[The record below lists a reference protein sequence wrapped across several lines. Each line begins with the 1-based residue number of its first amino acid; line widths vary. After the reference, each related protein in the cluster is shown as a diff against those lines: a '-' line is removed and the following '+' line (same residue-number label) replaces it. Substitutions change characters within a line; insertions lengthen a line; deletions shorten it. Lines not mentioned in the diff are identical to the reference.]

1 MWTTL
6 LAAVIVLGPVIV
18 FHEMGHFL
26 VAKLAGIYVKTFS
39 VGFGPKL
46 LRLRFGETE
55 YALSAI
61 PLGGYVRMAG
71 ESSEEPAPATA
82 AADPAGAADES
93 GTPAAPPTG
102 PSGEA
107 ALYPR
112 DGVRD
117 EDIPPHRWF
126 RNKPI
131 PTRLAVVT
139 AGPIANLI
147 LALIVMTGVLWHEGT
162 HVWPTTRIGAIAPE
176 SEEAKA
182 GLQNGDR
189 LLALGGKPVA
199 NVLDVVRALQDAP
212 AGPLALQLERAGRD
226 TTITLSG
233 VRRKQDVIEFPA
245 WDYQREPIIGQVK
258 KDGPAARAGLRSG
271 DRIVEID
278 GQPVAHYEDIADH
291 VNPNIGKEL
300 SIAWERAGQRLS
312 ASVTPEAEE
321 IQDGDSLTKT
331 KKIGRIQIEP
341 YAVVLPV
348 SFADAAR
355 ESVYRTWRFTADTVR
370 FLGLVVSGRGSRD
383 AVGGPI
389 RIGQVAGSAL
399 RWGFSSLLMFMAF
412 FSVNLFLLNM
422 LPIPVL
428 DGGHVVFLL
437 IEAVRGEALSQR
449 VQELLLKVGVSAL
462 IALMSYVVLMDF
474 WRVLQR

>member
-1 MWTTL
+1 MLTTL

-18 FHEMGHFL
+18 FHELGHFL

-39 VGFGPKL
+39 IGFGPKL
-46 LRLRFGETE
+46 LKVRVGETE

-71 ESSEEPAPATA
+71 ESSEEPAPAAEELPEASVSGAGTMATA
-82 AADPAGAADES
+82 
-93 GTPAAPPTG
+93 G

-107 ALYPR
+107 ALYPQDGMR
-112 DGVRD
+112 DA
-117 EDIPPHRWF
+117 DIPPHRWF

-147 LALIVMTGVLWHEGT
+147 LALVVMTGVLWHEGT
-162 HVWPTTRIGAIAPE
+162 HVWPTTRIGGIALT

-182 GLQNGDR
+182 GLRDGDR
-189 LLALGGKPVA
+189 LRTVGGKPVA
-199 NVLDVVRALQDAP
+199 NVLDVLRALQDAP
-212 AGPLALQLERAGRD
+212 AGPLELQLERAGQD
-226 TTITLSG
+226 TLVTLAG
-233 VRRKQDVIEFPA
+233 VRRKADVIEFPV
-245 WDYQREPIIGQVK
+245 WDYQRDPIIGQVK

-271 DRIVEID
+271 DRILEID

-300 SIAWERAGQRLS
+300 SILWERDGQRLT
-312 ASVTPEAEE
+312 ASVTPEAEDV
-321 IQDGDSLTKT
+321 QDGDSLTKT

-341 YAVVLPV
+341 YVVALPV
-348 SFADAAR
+348 GFGAAAR
-355 ESVYRTWRFTADTVR
+355 ESVDRTWRFTTDTFK
-370 FLGLVVSGRGSRD
+370 FLGMVVTGRGSRD

-437 IEAVRGEALSQR
+437 IEAVRGEAISQR
-449 VQELLLKVGVSAL
+449 VQELLLKIGVSAL
-462 IALMSYVVLMDF
+462 IALMSYVVLMDV